1 MAAVED
7 QDQQTQNLNA
17 IAIEAKESDIH
28 LMEIIR
34 EFTAIYNKRNRDFHD
49 KRSPI
54 VGNEWLNYFKL
65 HLTK

>member
-28 LMEIIR
+28 LMEITR
-34 EFTAIYNKRNRDFHD
+34 EFTAIYNKRKRDFHD
-49 KRSPI
+49 
-54 VGNEWLNYFKL
+54 
-65 HLTK
+65 